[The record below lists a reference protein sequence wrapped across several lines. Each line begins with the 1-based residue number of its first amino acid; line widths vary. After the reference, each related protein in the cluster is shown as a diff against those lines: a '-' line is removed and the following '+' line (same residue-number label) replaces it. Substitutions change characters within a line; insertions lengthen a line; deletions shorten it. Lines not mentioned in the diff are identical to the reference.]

1 MTAASTTARIN
12 GNKSFSR
19 EQLKAEEADDVMT
32 EKTSCG
38 TVRRLWAE
46 CYDSEMGRFL
56 LAPIEELSCNS
67 CPIGKA
73 AKKPVRL
80 SIILKKLRDL
90 KNEIRRRVWLPRFG
104 QSKRGIS
111 APILQARQKSLIT
124 SLSFGTPCNKLRLIG
139 RQWKEAS

>member
-1 MTAASTTARIN
+1 
-12 GNKSFSR
+12 
-19 EQLKAEEADDVMT
+19 MT

-90 KNEIRRRVWLPRFG
+90 KNEIRRRVWLLALRSIEAGYLGTNTPSA
-104 QSKRGIS
+104 SKIVDHVLELRD
-111 APILQARQKSLIT
+111 ALQ
-124 SLSFGTPCNKLRLIG
+124 
-139 RQWKEAS
+139 